1 MKDQA
6 RPNILFIITD
16 QQRQDSLGCY
26 GNHHVRTPHLDGL
39 AREGVCFDNHFV
51 ANAVCSPSRGS
62 LFTGRYPNRH
72 GLNSNGCMLP
82 LSEITVAE
90 TFRQNGYRTAA
101 AGKLHLSPHAA
112 KLEKESPESRAWWEA
127 GRRLPLPYYGFEE
140 VQLAVAHGP
149 GDYADYHLDLMKIDP
164 ELPALM
170 YEENALAR
178 SGAPASWKSAIPEQ
192 YHSST
197 WVADKSID
205 AITKFAD
212 EDAPFFLF
220 ASFPD
225 PHFPYCPPA
234 PYCDMYD
241 PEAVPMPNRSR
252 QEVDT
257 ASEELQRRWEKF
269 VEWIGCHALDMPD
282 AHVREIIAHTYGMV
296 SLIDKNVGRI
306 LDALKAAGLEENTI
320 VVFMSDHGE
329 HLGDHYLIYKCLLF
343 DELIRVP
350 SVWRCPGR
358 FAAGHR
364 VSGFSSMIDVMP
376 TLLSLAGIPVPPG
389 VQGEPFVDAL
399 AGRDWAGRGYA
410 LIENDDVGESP
421 ALADQTFGRSL
432 RTERYSITV
441 YGTHSDGEMYD
452 LEIDPGQLR
461 NVWSDPAY
469 SSAKSDL
476 LVQLVRCSAEA
487 TFDAAN
493 IALGEV

>member
-1 MKDQA
+1 MKDHD
-6 RPNILFIITD
+6 RPNFLFIITD
-16 QQRQDSLGCY
+16 QQRRDSLGCY
-26 GNHHVRTPHLDGL
+26 GNQHVRTPCLDGL
-39 AREGVCFDNHFV
+39 ARDGVCFDNHFV
-51 ANAVCSPSRGS
+51 TNVVCSPSRAS
-62 LFTGRYPNRH
+62 LLTGRYPNRH

-101 AGKLHLSPHAA
+101 AGKVHLSPHEA
-112 KLEKESPESRAWWEA
+112 KLEKQSPESRAWWEA

-149 GDYADYHLDLMKIDP
+149 GDYADYYLDLMKIDP
-164 ELPALM
+164 ALPALI

-205 AITKFAD
+205 YINRFAA
-212 EDAPFFLF
+212 EDDPFFLF

-234 PYCDMYD
+234 PWCDMYD
-241 PEAVPMPNRSR
+241 AGAVPMPNRSR

-257 ASEELQRRWEKF
+257 ASEELQRRWKQFE
-269 VEWIGCHALDMPD
+269 EWIGCHALDMPD
-282 AHVREIIAHTYGMV
+282 AHIREIIAHTYGMV

-306 LDALKAAGLEENTI
+306 LDGLKTAGLEDDTV

-329 HLGDHYLIYKCLLF
+329 HLGDHHLIYKCVVF

-350 SVWRCPGR
+350 SVWRFPGR
-358 FAAGHR
+358 FPADHR

-376 TLLSLAGIPVPPG
+376 TLLNLAGIPAPPG
-389 VQGEPFVDAL
+389 LQGESLTDAL
-399 AGRDWAGRGYA
+399 AGKDWAGRRFV
-410 LIENDDVGESP
+410 LIENDDVVASP
-421 ALADQTFGRSL
+421 ALAEQAFSRTL
-432 RTERYSITV
+432 RTEKYSINV
-441 YGTHSDGEMYD
+441 YSTHSDGELYD
-452 LEIDPGQLR
+452 LEADPGQLR

-476 LVQLVRCSAEA
+476 LVQLVRYSAAA
-487 TFDAAN
+487 TFDATN
-493 IALGEV
+493 VALGEV

>member
-1 MKDQA
+1 
-6 RPNILFIITD
+6 
-16 QQRQDSLGCY
+16 
-26 GNHHVRTPHLDGL
+26 
-39 AREGVCFDNHFV
+39 
-51 ANAVCSPSRGS
+51 
-62 LFTGRYPNRH
+62 
-72 GLNSNGCMLP
+72 
-82 LSEITVAE
+82 
-90 TFRQNGYRTAA
+90 
-101 AGKLHLSPHAA
+101 
-112 KLEKESPESRAWWEA
+112 
-127 GRRLPLPYYGFEE
+127 
-140 VQLAVAHGP
+140 
-149 GDYADYHLDLMKIDP
+149 
-164 ELPALM
+164 M

-205 AITKFAD
+205 TIRKFAA

-269 VEWIGCHALDMPD
+269 VEWIGCHALDMSD
-282 AHVREIIAHTYGMV
+282 AHIREIIAHTYGMV

-329 HLGDHYLIYKCLLF
+329 HLGDHYLIYKCVSF

-350 SVWRCPGR
+350 SVWRFPGR

-421 ALADQTFGRSL
+421 ALADQAFGRSL
-432 RTERYSITV
+432 RTEKYSINV